1 MSVLLC
7 SEIFKRA
14 TPIGKVRKIVG
25 IESLPVR
32 AAICTE
38 GGRRRRDNLTQ
49 KKGDCEQSITNDVC
63 GM

>member
-7 SEIFKRA
+7 SEISKRA

-25 IESLPVR
+25 IEGLPVR

-38 GGRRRRDNLTQ
+38 GADVGVTILR
-49 KKGDCEQSITNDVC
+49 KKWGTVNSL
-63 GM
+63 